1 MLLFVYGTLCKGLSR
16 NEVLKESEYLG
27 FALCKGVLK
36 DVGSFPAF
44 INGDKDVIGEVYRI
58 DPDIVLPILDRIE
71 GYSKNNEAGS
81 LYLRL
86 DLPVRLLSTGKW
98 VDAITYIF
106 NRDAEGLRKIPNGD
120 YRQYLLDQKGETIYY
135 LAYGSNLSTSR
146 MKKRIGSWKRA
157 VKGYLADYRLTFNK
171 RPSKGGR
178 FAFANIIAGV
188 EGNDCPCVA
197 YEIERKLIPKLDKCE
212 GTPIHYIR
220 SVIPMVSEAGQEL
233 MGYIYIAN
241 PNQLVLNRIA
251 SDKYRKHIVQG
262 YDDHKLGQLSIPND
276 ADTWRSQTKNTSV
289 QKK

>member
-1 MLLFVYGTLCKGLSR
+1 MLIFVYGTLCRGQFR
-16 NEVLKESEYLG
+16 NDVLKESEYLG
-27 FALCKGVLK
+27 LALCKGVLK
-36 DVGSFPAF
+36 DVGSYPAL
-44 INGDKDVIGEVYRI
+44 IDGDGQVIGEVYRI

-71 GYSKNNEAGS
+71 GYFKNDENGS

-98 VDAITYIF
+98 VDTIAYIF
-106 NRDAEGLRKIPNGD
+106 NRDAEDLKTIPNGD

-146 MKKRIGSWKRA
+146 MKQRIGDWKQTI
-157 VKGYLADYRLTFNK
+157 KGYLADYRLTFNK
-171 RPSKGGR
+171 RPSKGRR

-220 SVIPMVSEAGQEL
+220 SVLPMISIDGQEIH
-233 MGYIYIAN
+233 GYIYLAH
-241 PNQLVLNRIA
+241 PDQLVGNRQA
-251 SDKYRKHIVQG
+251 SVKYRG
-262 YDDHKLGQLSIPND
+262 YLLRGYEDHELGSLDVSEMP
-276 ADTWRSQTKNTSV
+276 
-289 QKK
+289 